1 MRLFALL
8 GVLLVTGGV
17 FLLVDGLIKVQRCI
31 ATDVISVKF
40 WAREFW
46 LLDPALAKAG
56 LGPNAHWFIRGV
68 GAVAA
73 LLIGGKVLRIATR

>member
-1 MRLFALL
+1 VRLFALV

-31 ATDVISVKF
+31 STDVISVRI

-46 LLDPALAKAG
+46 LLDPGLVEAG
-56 LGPNAHWFIRGV
+56 LGPNAHWFIRAV
-68 GAVAA
+68 GAVLA
-73 LLIGGKVLRIATR
+73 LVIGGKVLRIATR